1 MLSFHVLPQTTFVR
15 KKFRAIFARDFDLP
29 RNSSNFDCISRH
41 IGMDFDLVP
50 FQFKCRAEFFFTLV
64 AIPPVSRVHSQ
75 NVIVDNFLRGVVLA
89 ANVALESSI
98 LIFLNKGHAVI
109 DA

>member
-1 MLSFHVLPQTTFVR
+1 MLSFHVHPQTTFAQN
-15 KKFRAIFARDFDLP
+15 FRAIFARDFVDLP
-29 RNSSNFDCISRH
+29 RNSSNFAWISRH